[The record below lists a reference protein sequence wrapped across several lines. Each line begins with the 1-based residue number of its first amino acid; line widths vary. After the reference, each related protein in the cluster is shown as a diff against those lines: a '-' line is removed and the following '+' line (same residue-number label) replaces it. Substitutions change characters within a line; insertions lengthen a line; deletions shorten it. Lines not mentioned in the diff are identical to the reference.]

1 MATDRC
7 YCACHQYP
15 GTYPPPCGVC
25 GHDDREGRM
34 VGGYRDGWEAN
45 RCPHGH
51 ARCCGHHDVED
62 MPIHGQGACANNG

>member
-1 MATDRC
+1 MVPNRC

-25 GHDDREGRM
+25 GHDNRLGRM
-34 VGGYRDGWEAN
+34 IGGYRDGWEAN

-51 ARCCGHHDVED
+51 AGCCGHHDFED
-62 MPIHGQGACANNG
+62 IPIHVQGACANNA